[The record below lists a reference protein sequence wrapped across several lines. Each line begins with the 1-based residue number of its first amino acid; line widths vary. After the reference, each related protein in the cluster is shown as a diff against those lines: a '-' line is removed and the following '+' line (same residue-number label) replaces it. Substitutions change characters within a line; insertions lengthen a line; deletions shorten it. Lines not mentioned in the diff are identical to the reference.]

1 MTEFDVLSSNLKI
14 IRDKCKENNIAPHY
28 YLWCDGIHIPL
39 KGYTLDYEKFRSC
52 ILQLYATGCKLT
64 DPGVRCDIDI
74 PGLSGYVPT
83 NKLWHRTH
91 FEYWSIDIK
100 WLLREEFM
108 KDFESQLSQRVL
120 YSLFQ

>member
-1 MTEFDVLSSNLKI
+1 MTESDVIFTNLEI
-14 IRDKCKENNIAPHY
+14 IRDKFKENNIIPHY
-28 YLWCDGIHIPL
+28 YLWCNEIHNL
-39 KGYTLDYEKFRSC
+39 EGYTLDYEKFRSR

-64 DPGVRCDIDI
+64 DPRVRCDIDI
-74 PGLSGYVPT
+74 PGLSGYEPT
-83 NKLWHRTH
+83 YKLWHRIH
-91 FEYWSIDIK
+91 YNYWSIDIK